1 MNRLLV
7 VAAFFLFPGVLI
19 AQQRKITGSIVSK
32 SSRTTLE
39 GVTVKGRTD
48 AALSAGNGSFS
59 LTVSDGE
66 NITVSHVGYV
76 PQTIRVTAH
85 LTELVV
91 ELVPAEA
98 AMDAIVITGY
108 ITERKKDLTGSIS
121 VVNMG
126 DVKTIPSISPLQSLQ
141 GRVPGL
147 NITRDGTPGGSAK
160 SVLIRGINTLGNN
173 DPLYIIDGQP
183 VDSRVMETLDPNDIE
198 SLQVLKDAASA
209 SIYGSRAS
217 NGVIIIST
225 KKGRGSRL
233 RVDVNSSFTAQDY
246 ATHLQML
253 NTDQRGRALWQA
265 SINDGTDP
273 NKDNTQYTYEWHKD
287 AQGRAILDKMTVNE
301 WLDRTLQGGI
311 KAGNTDWFKE
321 IARPGYLLRNN
332 ISLSSAGETHN
343 LFMSAGHLTNQ
354 GIVKYTDYDQ
364 LTFRLNTSF
373 NALKGKLKVGENLQ
387 LTTTSQTP
395 IGSGQGGTPLDLAIL
410 DLPILP
416 VYAENGSFAGP
427 VGSGFSNRMNAL
439 QVSELSRD
447 WKNRSRAVYGNVY
460 LDLTPVPN
468 LTFRSSLGFTYG
480 LTQEVRINPRYSA
493 GFLSMQVNNYS
504 NNLLQNTNLAWFNTL
519 NYALRKK
526 DHVANFLIGTEAV
539 KNDSSYMYGY
549 KEGFLIET
557 PDYFQINAGT
567 GLTSLSGSATGYRL
581 LSYFSKIN
589 YSFKSRYLA
598 SLTLRSDGSSRFGEN
613 NKYGFFPAFSLGWR
627 ISDESFIQE
636 NLRFL
641 SQLMLRAGVGRTGN
655 QKIAN
660 DATFGLFIPG
670 YGLTSGRRNMGSAYD
685 LNGAGS
691 GTLPSGVIAT
701 QTANPSLKWESTDEL
716 NIGAD
721 VGFLQQKITGSFDY
735 FSRRTNNILIKP
747 PYLAVL
753 GAGGSTWEN
762 GATMNNRGW
771 EFVAGYNGQS
781 KDLSYRITGN
791 ISSFRDKIVY
801 LPASVVRAYPGN
813 VEKTIVGHSLSS
825 MFGYVTDGIFQNQQE
840 VDKYAVQ
847 PGKGIGRLR
856 YRDLNG
862 DGVIDV
868 RDQDWLGN
876 SIPDFAYGLNGVID
890 YKNFNL
896 SFFIQGVQG
905 IKYYNSVKNQSSFV
919 GAFAGQNNATLV
931 TKAWTPQNPGTDIP
945 AVSNFD
951 RNNEVRTSDFQ
962 IENASYIK
970 LRNVQLGYSLPK
982 PFQQK
987 LRMARADVYVSGS
1000 ELLTI
1005 KSRKYSAPDP
1015 ENPGSFYPIPRSFT
1029 VGLSVSF

>member
-1 MNRLLV
+1 MSRLLV
-7 VAAFFLFPGVLI
+7 VAVFFLFPWVMM
-19 AQQRKITGSIVSK
+19 AQQRRITGSIVNK
-32 SSRTTLE
+32 NSRMMLE
-39 GVTVKGRTD
+39 GVTVKGRTTTTT
-48 AALSAGNGSFS
+48 SAGNGSFS
-59 LTVSDGE
+59 LAVSDGE
-66 NITVSHVGYV
+66 TIDISHVGYV
-76 PQTIRVTAH
+76 PQAIRITANT
-85 LTELVV
+85 TELTV
-91 ELVPAEA
+91 ELVPAET
-98 AMDAIVITGY
+98 AMDAVVITGY
-108 ITERKKDLTGSIS
+108 TTERKKDLTGSIS

-126 DVKTIPSISPLQSLQ
+126 DVKNIPSASPLQSLQ
-141 GRVPGL
+141 GRVPGMS
-147 NITRDGTPGGSAK
+147 ITRDGTPGGSAK

-225 KKGRGSRL
+225 KKGRSGRL
-233 RVDVNSSFTAQDY
+233 RVDVNTGFTSQAY

-253 NTDQRGRALWQA
+253 NTDQRGSALWQA

-273 NKDNTQYTYEWHKD
+273 NRDNTQYTYVWHRD
-287 AQGRAILDKMTVNE
+287 AQGTAILDKMTVNE
-301 WLDRTLQGGI
+301 WLDKTIQGGI
-311 KAGNTDWFKE
+311 RAGNTDWFKE
-321 IARPGYLLRNN
+321 VSRPGYLLRNN

-343 LFMSAGHLTNQ
+343 LFMSVGHLANQ
-354 GIVKYTDYDQ
+354 GIIKYTGYEQ
-364 LTFRLNTSF
+364 LSLRLNTSF

-387 LTTTSQTP
+387 LTTTGQTP

-410 DLPILP
+410 DLPIMP

-439 QVSELSRD
+439 QVSELSKD
-447 WKNRSRAVYGNVY
+447 WKNRSKGVYGNVY
-460 LDLTPVPN
+460 LDFTPIAN
-468 LTFRSSLGFTYG
+468 LTFRSSLGFNYG
-480 LTQEVRINPRYSA
+480 LAQEVRINPRYSA

-504 NNLLQNTNLAWFNTL
+504 NNLLQNANLTWFNTL
-519 NYALRKK
+519 NYTWKKK
-526 DHVANFLIGTEAV
+526 DHNASFLVGTEAV

-567 GLTSLSGSATGYRL
+567 GLTSLSGSATGYSL

-598 SLTLRSDGSSRFGEN
+598 SLTLRADGSSRFGEN
-613 NKYGFFPAFSLGWR
+613 NRYGFFPALSVGWR
-627 ISDESFIQE
+627 ISDESFVQD
-636 NLRFL
+636 NLGFV
-641 SQLMLRAGVGRTGN
+641 SQLMLRSGIGRTGN

-721 VGFLQQKITGSFDY
+721 FGFLQQKITGSFDY
-735 FSRRTNNILIKP
+735 FSRRTNDILIKP

-753 GAGGSTWEN
+753 GAGGSMWEN

-771 EFVAGYNGQS
+771 ELVAGYNTQVR
-781 KDLSYRITGN
+781 DLNLRITGN

-813 VEKTIVGHSLSS
+813 VQKTIVGHSLSS
-825 MFGYVTDGIFQNQQE
+825 MFGWVTDGIFQNQQE
-840 VDKYAVQ
+840 VDKSAAQ

-868 RDQDWLGN
+868 LDQDWLGN
-876 SIPDFAYGLNGVID
+876 SIPDFAYGLNTVLN

-896 SFFIQGVQG
+896 SFFFQGVQG

-931 TKAWTPQNPGTDIP
+931 LNAWTPQHPNTNIP

-962 IENASYIK
+962 IENASYLK

-982 PFQQK
+982 GLQQK
-987 LRMARADVYVSGS
+987 LRMTRADVYISGS

-1005 KSRKYSAPDP
+1005 KSDKYSAPDP

-1029 VGLSVSF
+1029 LGFNVSF